1 MLNKEQA
8 KDKLKKIVGDFNNNP
23 DYYKKLSE
31 ADVEDKLV
39 NELFVNILGWDKK
52 DYEKR
57 AKARR
62 GDKSGSADYAFKI
75 NDRIVFFLEVKKV
88 TIPLDKEADEQ
99 VILYSLSKKVPL
111 AISTNFQQM
120 NIFCVEQENAIQNV
134 FRNFKT
140 PDDYV
145 NNFQDLLFL
154 SKESFEQGLLL
165 KKAEDE
171 GRLKKRVSID
181 KVLLEDFWRVRTLI
195 ANDIEKNKS
204 GKYNINEKDEIVQR
218 ILDRLIF
225 IRRCEDIGINPENQ
239 TLQEIKHVAES
250 RAYSQLK
257 ALFTKYDSVYNSG
270 LFTPNK
276 DNDCDLITIDGE
288 IIQKLI
294 GYLYESHDGKYK
306 YNFEWIDADVL
317 GQVYEQY
324 LGKILAQTKSG
335 KAKLKEGQAHR
346 KEQGIYYTPTYIVDY
361 IVKNTLG
368 ELLKDKKIDA
378 RKIKILDPA
387 CGSGSFLIK
396 AFDYMQQ
403 HLSNDKEAVQS
414 KLDFQTKDAPTY
426 SIKTDILKNN
436 IFGVDLDNKAVEI
449 TKLNL
454 LLKAAER
461 FRKLPSELDNHIGWG
476 NSLIDDD
483 TFEHPFKWVGDFQEG
498 TFDVVIGNP
507 PYFNLQTLKD
517 KKQSLFFEKNYFS
530 YRGKADILY
539 LFIEKANEVLKEG
552 GYLGLIVANYFLRSH
567 YADKL
572 REFISENY
580 TIIKIVDFGSIKV
593 FPEANVDTCIII
605 LKKSKTKNNKLTYG
619 LLLNDKEII
628 PFLNEVNRNR
638 IIDINNYK
646 IFLDSQSNKHHS
658 PWKFGVSEFS
668 NMTPLSKIC
677 NLGKGVATGND
688 EIFVINKE
696 IVKSLK
702 LEKELLDSVVDD
714 SSIERYQFK
723 ISNDLLIRTKRGT
736 ELSKYP
742 NLKNYLESNKN
753 ELKSRYAVQKE
764 GLNWFEIVRYN
775 EDLFRQ
781 ETKEQIYAYYRST
794 HNKFAYS
801 DSRFVTLT
809 TTFVITLK
817 QESRINLKYLLGI
830 LNSKIIESY
839 SKKNAKKMGKCFEY
853 SSNFIG
859 SIPIK
864 LISESQQQPI
874 IKLVDRMLSL
884 NKQLQDIGD
893 KKTAQTAKLEEE
905 IKKTDQEIDELVY
918 KLYNITEAEK
928 KIIEESL
935 N

>member
-1 MLNKEQA
+1 MLDKEQA
-8 KDKLKKIVGDFNNNP
+8 KEKLKNLVKDFKNNP

-62 GDKSGSADYAFKI
+62 GDKGGSADYAFKI

-171 GRLKKRVSID
+171 GRLKRRVSID

-195 ANDIEKNKS
+195 ATDIEKNKS

-225 IRRCEDIGINPENQ
+225 IRRCEDIGINPENL
-239 TLQEIKHVAES
+239 TLEEIKHVAES

-276 DNDCDLITIDGE
+276 DNDCDIITIDGS
-288 IIQKLI
+288 IIKKLI
-294 GYLYESHDGKYK
+294 SYLYESHDKKYK

-346 KEQGIYYTPTYIVDY
+346 KERGIYYTPTYIVDY

-368 ELLKDKKIDA
+368 ELLKDKQVDA

-403 HLSNDKEAVQS
+403 HLSQNDEAKQH
-414 KLDFQTKDAPTY
+414 KLDFQGSY
-426 SIKTDILKNN
+426 SVKTSILKDN
-436 IFGVDLDNKAVEI
+436 IYGVDLDNKAVEI

-454 LLKAAER
+454 LLKAAEK

-476 NSLIDDD
+476 NSLIDDNA
-483 TFEHPFKWVGDFQEG
+483 FEHPFKWVGDFQEG

-507 PYFNLQTLKD
+507 PYFLMQPQNTEEKILNYLKKRYSVAQYKID
-517 KKQSLFFEKNYFS
+517 TYHLFFEKSILLLKNEGYFGFITPNTFLMNIYLS
-530 YRGKADILY
+530 NLRKFILDNCKIVKVIIIPEEVFPDASVDTAITI
-539 LFIEKANEVLKEG
+539 LQRENNEKKRRNNKVEVYEIKDFFQ
-552 GYLGLIVANYFLRSH
+552 NPK
-567 YADKL
+567 KL
-572 REFISENY
+572 TTTSQNDFFEAENY
-580 TIIKIVDFGSIKV
+580 TFNINLSKDGGGLIKKITTNTENLGELCRVSFGLQTLDKKTYVKDKAVNKNWKPCIDGGDISKYDLKFHSQYFLHDLKIKAGGCWDDTTHNVPEKIVIRQIGVTPI
-593 FPEANVDTCIII
+593 ATLDTNRFYC
-605 LKKSKTKNNKLTYG
+605 
-619 LLLNDKEII
+619 LNTIYNI
-628 PFLNEVNRNR
+628 TSLNE
-638 IIDINNYK
+638 NY
-646 IFLDSQSNKHHS
+646 NY
-658 PWKFGVSEFS
+658 
-668 NMTPLSKIC
+668 
-677 NLGKGVATGND
+677 
-688 EIFVINKE
+688 
-696 IVKSLK
+696 
-702 LEKELLDSVVDD
+702 
-714 SSIERYQFK
+714 RY
-723 ISNDLLIRTKRGT
+723 IL
-736 ELSKYP
+736 
-742 NLKNYLESNKN
+742 
-753 ELKSRYAVQKE
+753 A
-764 GLNWFEIVRYN
+764 
-775 EDLFRQ
+775 
-781 ETKEQIYAYYRST
+781 
-794 HNKFAYS
+794 
-801 DSRFVTLT
+801 
-809 TTFVITLK
+809 
-817 QESRINLKYLLGI
+817 I
-830 LNSKIIESY
+830 LNSKLVQFYWKNKFSD
-839 SKKNAKKMGKCFEY
+839 SKILFPKIKKAY
-853 SSNFIG
+853 LDVL
-859 SIPIK
+859 PIK
-864 LISESQQQPI
+864 KINLSQQQPI
-874 IKLVDRMLSL
+874 IKLVDHMLSL
-884 NKQLQDIGD
+884 NKQLQEMGD

-905 IKKTDQEIDELVY
+905 IKKTDKEINDLVY
-918 KLYNITEAEK
+918 KLYNITEEEK
-928 KIIEESL
+928 KIIEESVIK
-935 N
+935 

>member
-1 MLNKEQA
+1 MNNKERA
-8 KDKLKKIVGDFNNNP
+8 KEELIKLVTDFKNNP

-57 AKARR
+57 VKARR
-62 GDKSGSADYAFKI
+62 GNKSGSADYAFKI
-75 NDRIVFFLEVKKV
+75 NDRIIFFLEVKKV

-120 NIFCVEQENAIQNV
+120 NIFCVEQENAVKNV
-134 FRNFKT
+134 FRTFKN
-140 PDDYV
+140 PEDYV
-145 NNFQDLLFL
+145 TNFSDFLFL

-195 ANDIEKNKS
+195 ADDIEKNKS
-204 GKYNINEKDEIVQR
+204 GKYTLNEKDEIVQR

-225 IRRCEDIGINPENQ
+225 IRRCEDMGINPENQ
-239 TLQEIKHVAES
+239 TLEEIKHIAES

-257 ALFTKYDSVYNSG
+257 ALFSKYDFIYNSG
-270 LFTPNK
+270 LFTQNK
-276 DNDCDLITIDGE
+276 DNDCDKITINGE

-346 KEQGIYYTPTYIVDY
+346 KEQGIYYTPTYVVDY

-396 AFDYMQQ
+396 AFDYLND
-403 HLSNDKEAVQS
+403 HLSSSDEAKQY
-414 KLDFQTKDAPTY
+414 KLDSQGAY
-426 SIKTDILKNN
+426 SIKTEILKNN

-461 FRKLPSELDNHIGWG
+461 FRKLPSELDNHVGWG

-507 PYFNLQTLKD
+507 PYGADLKDAERKFLLNNYPATKNNTDTAIGFINKSFNLLK
-517 KKQSLFFEKNYFS
+517 KN
-530 YRGKADILY
+530 
-539 LFIEKANEVLKEG
+539 
-552 GYLGLIVANYFLRSH
+552 GYLGLIVPKPLIYSQKWIACR
-567 YADKL
+567 K
-572 REFISENY
+572 FIQKDLISIVDVSKAFEDVLLEQVII
-580 TIIKIVDFGSIKV
+580 IIK
-593 FPEANVDTCIII
+593 
-605 LKKSKTKNNKLTYG
+605 NNS
-619 LLLNDKEII
+619 
-628 PFLNEVNRNR
+628 
-638 IIDINNYK
+638 NYK
-646 IFLDSQSNKHHS
+646 KYLIDFIDKKQ
-658 PWKFGVSEFS
+658 
-668 NMTPLSKIC
+668 
-677 NLGKGVATGND
+677 
-688 EIFVINKE
+688 E
-696 IVKSLK
+696 IVKVEKSLIDKFGNLINDVSENELNLAIK
-702 LEKELLDSVVDD
+702 LNKNRYVSDVVTIYRGLIIQKFLKQKGEVPVLRGKSIGKYLIKEIKEFVTKEDYKKIEKEADYLLKP
-714 SSIERYQFK
+714 K
-723 ISNDLLIRTKRGT
+723 IVIQNIVAHVTKPKDHIILMSGIDEKGLLALDNVGCVFLKDKDTDKLFIVALLNSTLMSWYAYRFIYAKAIRTMRLDKYHI
-736 ELSKYP
+736 SKMP
-742 NLKNYLESNKN
+742 LCNYCGKIEYNKI
-753 ELKSRYAVQKE
+753 LPLA
-764 GLNWFEIVRYN
+764 
-775 EDLFRQ
+775 
-781 ETKEQIYAYYRST
+781 
-794 HNKFAYS
+794 NK
-801 DSRFVTLT
+801 
-809 TTFVITLK
+809 
-817 QESRINLKYLLGI
+817 
-830 LNSKIIESY
+830 
-839 SKKNAKKMGKCFEY
+839 
-853 SSNFIG
+853 
-859 SIPIK
+859 
-864 LISESQQQPI
+864 
-874 IKLVDRMLSL
+874 MLSL
-884 NKQLQDIGD
+884 NKQLQEIGD
-893 KKTAQTAKLEEE
+893 KKTSQTAKLEAE
-905 IKKTDQEIDELVY
+905 IKQTDQEIDDLVY
-918 KLYNITEAEK
+918 KLYGITETEK
-928 KIIEESL
+928 RIIEDSL
-935 N
+935 K

>member
-1 MLNKEQA
+1 MEMKPVNTSNLKEVGNKEKA
-8 KDKLKKIVGDFNNNP
+8 KEKLKNLVKDFKNNL

-57 AKARR
+57 AKVRR
-62 GDKSGSADYAFKI
+62 GDKGGSADYAFKI

-99 VILYSLSKKVPL
+99 VISYSLSKKIPFAV
-111 AISTNFQQM
+111 STNFEQLK
-120 NIFCVEQENAIQNV
+120 IFCVEESEERKVI
-134 FRNFKT
+134 FRAFSN
-140 PDDYV
+140 PDDYLTK
-145 NNFQDLLFL
+145 FDDLLLL
-154 SKESFEQGLLL
+154 SKDSFEQGLLL
-165 KKAEDE
+165 KEAVKEE
-171 GRLKKRVSID
+171 RLKKRVSID

-195 ANDIEKNKS
+195 DNDI
-204 GKYNINEKDEIVQR
+204 
-218 ILDRLIF
+218 
-225 IRRCEDIGINPENQ
+225 
-239 TLQEIKHVAES
+239 
-250 RAYSQLK
+250 
-257 ALFTKYDSVYNSG
+257 DS
-270 LFTPNK
+270 
-276 DNDCDLITIDGE
+276 ITINGE
-288 IIQKLI
+288 IIQTLI
-294 GYLYESHDGKYK
+294 GYLYESHDKKYK

-346 KEQGIYYTPTYIVDY
+346 KEQGIYYTPTYVVDY

-368 ELLKDKKIDA
+368 ELLKDRKIDA
-378 RKIKILDPA
+378 RKIKVLDPA

-396 AFDYMQQ
+396 AFDYMQK

-454 LLKAAER
+454 LLKAAEK

-638 IIDINNYK
+638 IIDLNNYK

-702 LEKELLDSVVDD
+702 LEKELLDAVVDD

-742 NLKNYLESNKN
+742 NVKNYLESNKN

-817 QESRINLKYLLGI
+817 HESRINLKYLLGI